1 MGRGSGRGS
10 GGGQAKLAQR
20 NAATSRGAAQPPLL
34 STAHDSDS
42 AERED
47 EQDLRAQNSALQESL
62 AHAEARATAAQSRA
76 DAAEH
81 ELKVLREKGEEAE
94 KGGASVVGGDSGGA
108 GAAPVAQVQELR
120 AGAANGSATPAPAA
134 RTELSGPR
142 RRLGPDSPC
151 GVDVQRGVALD
162 DERASSPPRAAAQ
175 AACTEEK
182 GSGMAALLLRGD
194 ETALRAAFARHADGR
209 DSADQPIMSKEALVQ
224 AFDALHVQRGDE
236 EIDELMARVDL
247 DGSGTID
254 CEEFCQA
261 IQGRSH
267 LEMLLHGLP
276 IVRALADQL
285 GGSTVAY
292 RRIHDDDVQNL
303 VLGAVPLLVEI
314 IQHNLASLRASAEAS
329 EAVSDAAQDAA
340 GKFAFSIQ
348 GGDLQDFH
356 AGLAERV
363 GEPHADIARGMEKEH
378 LESGDADIPFKT
390 ANYGLL
396 TTPRKEWD
404 LVESGGKGL
413 ADGDTRVLRPLE
425 DLLKSE
431 TAQGA
436 GITRPEMR
444 AVVLYTGPMY
454 QVGCAWWR
462 RVGLCMRMVCSVH
475 YMHPIWYIV
484 YSIHYIAYST

>member
-1 MGRGSGRGS
+1 MPRAKLAEARRHLDDAERLALEFRALLRADRVHAPRHDGAAPAHRGTAEPPAATPHGEHAAGNAPSTEHRAAAPASVLDDSALRSEFDAFADPASGTDEGGGRRTMGRGSGRGS
-10 GGGQAKLAQR
+10 GGGQAKLAQG
-20 NAATSRGAAQPPLL
+20 NAATSRGAAQPPLS
-34 STAHDSDS
+34 STAHD
-42 AERED
+42 
-47 EQDLRAQNSALQESL
+47 
-62 AHAEARATAAQSRA
+62 
-76 DAAEH
+76 
-81 ELKVLREKGEEAE
+81 
-94 KGGASVVGGDSGGA
+94 
-108 GAAPVAQVQELR
+108 
-120 AGAANGSATPAPAA
+120 
-134 RTELSGPR
+134 
-142 RRLGPDSPC
+142 
-151 GVDVQRGVALD
+151 
-162 DERASSPPRAAAQ
+162 SSPPRAAAQ

-182 GSGMAALLLRGD
+182 GSGLAALLLRGD

-209 DSADQPIMSKEALVQ
+209 DSADQPIMSKKALVQ
-224 AFDALHVQRGDE
+224 AFDALHVQRGDA

-285 GGSTVAY
+285 GGNTVAY

-444 AVVLYTGPMY
+444 AVVSHAGGAAHGAAQVPFTSHFIWPNSFAHRAARAAATAKRTGYT
-454 QVGCAWWR
+454 
-462 RVGLCMRMVCSVH
+462 L
-475 YMHPIWYIV
+475 
-484 YSIHYIAYST
+484 